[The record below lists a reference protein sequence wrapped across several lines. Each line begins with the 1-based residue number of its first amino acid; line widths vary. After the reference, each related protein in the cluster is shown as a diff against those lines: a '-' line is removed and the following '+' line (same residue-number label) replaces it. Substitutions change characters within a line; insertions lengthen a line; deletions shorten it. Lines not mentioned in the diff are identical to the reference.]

1 MGDINSI
8 TELLLL
14 YEILRHQLSTVR
26 LVDVD
31 KIRETN
37 LYRENRDETDGSQE
51 ECFDPIGQA
60 PVNSAEGYWCYTRLF
75 YDRKGK
81 PIRKVPVGKGS
92 WNLRLTESME
102 SGDGKK
108 WCKRKLKYDKN
119 EVDTL
124 KFKMTQYS
132 LGGKD
137 DKPSYAI
144 CQISRSTDTAAAFQG
159 AAGDSRPPGIGQ
171 RDLFQNDVVPPDN
184 STLQGDIAGESND
197 ILQGPQIIPP
207 YAVHP
212 SQNYAP
218 SMIHPPSIYEN
229 LTKKRKFLEIRDPS
243 DGTSWP
249 IEDDRMIGFLK
260 MFKSAPGQSTHE
272 IRQPNSASP
281 YIGTED
287 NQCTF
292 PNETA
297 MHQDRYLSHQSFM
310 PNQESLLADNPYQQ
324 TLLPTTTTI
333 FRSEGE
339 ANHGD
344 GHFTSYR
351 PLDENQ
357 QAYQRNIAY
366 PIDPFYTP
374 GESSTGHSQIFSADN
389 VPTSVANSN
398 LFQGTDDP
406 VKELEQRQGFLPD

>member
-8 TELLLL
+8 LELLLL

-26 LVDVD
+26 LVDID
-31 KIRETN
+31 KIREAI
-37 LYRENRDETDGSQE
+37 LYRENRDETAVLRKNVSILSD
-51 ECFDPIGQA
+51 
-60 PVNSAEGYWCYTRLF
+60 RL
-75 YDRKGK
+75 
-81 PIRKVPVGKGS
+81 
-92 WNLRLTESME
+92 L
-102 SGDGKK
+102 
-108 WCKRKLKYDKN
+108 
-119 EVDTL
+119 
-124 KFKMTQYS
+124 
-132 LGGKD
+132 
-137 DKPSYAI
+137 
-144 CQISRSTDTAAAFQG
+144 STV
-159 AAGDSRPPGIGQ
+159 Q
-171 RDLFQNDVVPPDN
+171 RDTDN